1 MWLCIFFEITA
12 MRFFFGTFAVL
23 LSAFQVAFAQNIDY
37 EQFFTDAC
45 LRIDYEMVGRRD
57 TEFVV
62 LKGLMEQGQWAGTK
76 TISGQPAQLGNYRF
90 SLIDSL
96 SGRLIYSNGF
106 SGLFNEWQ
114 QSPAALTT
122 TASFYHVNL
131 TPMPR
136 RTVLFRLERTN
147 YSTPGHSTVAEFYIN
162 PKSKFIRRESVKPL
176 KYTVVQGGDDVNGKI
191 DIAFLA
197 EGYTAEQMDKFR
209 ADVSRFWKYMSGVEP
224 YSSHKDRFNV
234 YAVESPSA
242 ESGTDIPNQG
252 IFRNT
257 AMNFTFSTFDV
268 DRYLTSFDLK
278 SIHDIAAVVPYDHII
293 IIVNTAEYG
302 GGGFYNFYSSC
313 VADHD
318 LSLRV
323 LVHEFGHAFAGLADE
338 YFYADEANEEMYS
351 LKREP
356 WEPNLTTLVDFDSK
370 WKPMLD
376 AQTPVPTP
384 RTKDYLGKIGV
395 FEGGGYQT
403 KGIYSPFQDCI
414 MRSNTPKTFCPVCR
428 KAILKAMGVE
438 E

>member
-1 MWLCIFFEITA
+1 
-12 MRFFFGTFAVL
+12 MRFFFTTVAVL
-23 LSAFQVAFAQNIDY
+23 LSALQLGLAQNIDY
-37 EQFFTDAC
+37 NQFFTDAC

-62 LKGLMEQGQWAGTK
+62 LKDLMEQGQWAGSK
-76 TISGQPAQLGNYRF
+76 AISGQPAQLGNYRF

-131 TPMPR
+131 APMPR

-147 YSTPGHSTVAEFYIN
+147 YDKPGHSTVAEFYIN
-162 PKSKFIRRESVKPL
+162 PKSKFIRRESAKSL
-176 KYTVVQGGDDVNGKI
+176 KYTVVQGGDEVNGRI

-197 EGYTAEQMDKFR
+197 EGYTADQMEKFR
-209 ADVSRFWKYMSGVEP
+209 ADVKQFWKYMSGVEP
-224 YSSHKDRFNV
+224 YKSHKERFNV
-234 YAVESPSA
+234 YAVESPSV

-252 IFRNT
+252 VFRNT

-278 SIHDIAAVVPYDHII
+278 SIHDIAAVVPHDHII

-313 VADHD
+313 VADHK
-318 LSLRV
+318 LSQRV

-338 YFYADEANEEMYS
+338 YFYADEANESMYS

-356 WEPNLTTLVDFDSK
+356 WEPNITTLNDFNEKWLVD
-370 WKPMLD
+370 P
-376 AQTPVPTP
+376 QTPIPTP
-384 RTKDYLGKIGV
+384 RTKEYADKVGV
-395 FEGGGYQT
+395 FEGGGYQSE
-403 KGIYSPFQDCI
+403 GIYSPFQDCI

-428 KAILKAMGVE
+428 RAILKAMGVE

>member
-1 MWLCIFFEITA
+1 MD
-12 MRFFFGTFAVL
+12 MRHFFGTAVAW
-23 LSAFQVAFAQNIDY
+23 LSIVQVVFAQNIDY
-37 EQFFTDAC
+37 DQFFSDKC
-45 LRIDYEMVGRRD
+45 LRIDYEMIGGCD

-62 LKGLMEQGQWAGTK
+62 LKGLMEQGQWAGSK
-76 TISGQPAQLGNYRF
+76 IISGQQAQLGNYRF

-114 QSPAALTT
+114 QSPEAKTT

-131 TPMPR
+131 APMPL
-136 RTVLFRLERTN
+136 RTVQFRLERTN
-147 YSTPGHSTVAEFYIN
+147 YSTPGHSTIAEFYIN
-162 PKSKFIRRESVKPL
+162 PKSKFIRRESAKPL
-176 KYTVVQGGDDVNGKI
+176 KYTIVQGGDDVNGKI

-197 EGYTAEQMDKFR
+197 EGYTADQMDKFR
-209 ADVSRFWKYMSGVEP
+209 ADVRRLWNYMSGVEP
-224 YSSHKDRFNV
+224 YNSHKERFNV
-234 YAVESPSA
+234 YAVESPSE

-252 IFRNT
+252 VFRNT
-257 AMNFTFSTFDV
+257 AMNFTFSTFDI

-278 SIHDIAAVVPYDHII
+278 SIHDIAAVVPYEHII
-293 IIVNTAEYG
+293 IIINTDEYG

-313 VADHD
+313 VADHK
-318 LSLRV
+318 LSERV

-338 YFYADEANEEMYS
+338 YYYADEANEEMYS

-356 WEPNLTTLVDFDSK
+356 WEPNLTTLVDFASK
-370 WKPMLD
+370 WKSMLD
-376 AQTPVPTP
+376 AETPVPTP
-384 RTKDYLGKIGV
+384 RTKAYNGKVGV

-428 KAILKAMGVE
+428 KAILKAIGVE
-438 E
+438 DKTE